1 MSAYRFMPPG
11 RQPVAMFA
19 YAVVSGSKRQS
30 TPSFGIVRDEPSCA
44 SNAGVP
50 IGVVRFVPARS
61 ARSWRRPAVRPRRP
75 SSTRRV
81 AWPNSASFEP
91 VPVASLTPA
100 RPPGG
105 TNGPNPDGNTPSAST
120 SITPASA
127 KPP

>member
-1 MSAYRFMPPG
+1 
-11 RQPVAMFA
+11 MFA

-50 IGVVRFVPARS
+50 IGVVRFV
-61 ARSWRRPAVRPRRP
+61 PAVRPRRP